1 MAASPRD
8 PADKVVSRTEAVR
21 RAGPGRSYRLVFTN
35 GVFDLMHAGHVHCLR
50 RARELG
56 DVLLVAINSDAS
68 ARRLGK
74 GPGRP
79 LVGEQGRA
87 EVVAALEC
95 VDLVTVFD
103 EDTPRELVAALQP
116 DVLVK
121 GGDYSEDEVAGA
133 GTVRASGGEVVI
145 VPLLP
150 GHSTS
155 RLVEGMGGG
164 GGRGG
169 GRAAPGGGRAGRGGG
184 GDSPD
189 AGGGRSAR
197 GTEP

>member
-1 MAASPRD
+1 M
-8 PADKVVSRTEAVR
+8 R
-21 RAGPGRSYRLVFTN
+21 RAGPGRAFRLVVTN
-35 GVFDLMHAGHVHCLR
+35 GCFDLLHPGHVECLS

-56 DVLLVAINSDAS
+56 DVLLVAVNSDAS
-68 ARRLGK
+68 VRRLGK

-79 LVGEQGRA
+79 LVDERSRA

-103 EDTPRELVAALQP
+103 EDTPREVVAALQP

-121 GGDYSEDEVAGA
+121 GGDYSEEEVVGSR
-133 GTVRASGGEVVI
+133 TVRACGGEVVI

-155 RLVEGMGGG
+155 RLLVGIE
-164 GGRGG
+164 
-169 GRAAPGGGRAGRGGG
+169 AAR
-184 GDSPD
+184 
-189 AGGGRSAR
+189 GGRS
-197 GTEP
+197 T

>member
-1 MAASPRD
+1 MEAAAVDVTTRPRD
-8 PADKVVSRTEAVR
+8 PGSKVVSREEAVR
-21 RAGPGRSYRLVFTN
+21 RAGPGRAFRLVFTN
-35 GVFDLMHAGHVHCLR
+35 GCFDLLHPGHVECLS

-56 DVLLVAINSDAS
+56 DVLLVAVNSDAS
-68 ARRLGK
+68 VRRLGK

-79 LVGEQGRA
+79 LVDERSRA

-121 GGDYSEDEVAGA
+121 GGDYSEEEVVGA
-133 GTVRASGGEVVI
+133 RTVRASGGEVVI

-155 RLVEGMGGG
+155 RLVERMEAARGGGGKGGG
-164 GGRGG
+164 GGRQ
-169 GRAAPGGGRAGRGGG
+169 RPGGG
-184 GDSPD
+184 P
-189 AGGGRSAR
+189 SAR
-197 GTEP
+197 KTEP

>member
-1 MAASPRD
+1 MTAGPRD
-8 PADKVVSRTEAVR
+8 PATKVVSREETVR
-21 RAGPGRSYRLVFTN
+21 RAGPGRAFRLVFTN
-35 GVFDLMHAGHVHCLR
+35 GCFDLLHPGHVECLS

-56 DVLLVAINSDAS
+56 DVLLVAVNSDAS
-68 ARRLGK
+68 VRRLGK

-79 LVGEQGRA
+79 LVGERSRA
-87 EVVAALEC
+87 GVVAALEC

-121 GGDYSEDEVAGA
+121 GGDYREEEVVGA
-133 GTVRASGGEVVI
+133 GTVRARGGEVVI
-145 VPLLP
+145 VPLLA

-155 RLVEGMGGG
+155 GLVERVEG
-164 GGRGG
+164 
-169 GRAAPGGGRAGRGGG
+169 
-184 GDSPD
+184 
-189 AGGGRSAR
+189 AR

>member
-1 MAASPRD
+1 MTAGPRD
-8 PADKVVSRTEAVR
+8 PATKVVSCEEAVR
-21 RAGPGRSYRLVFTN
+21 RAGPGRAFRLVFTN
-35 GVFDLMHAGHVHCLR
+35 GCFDLLHPGHVECLS

-56 DVLLVAINSDAS
+56 DVLLVAVNSDAS
-68 ARRLGK
+68 VRRLGK

-79 LVGEQGRA
+79 LVGERSRA
-87 EVVAALEC
+87 GVVAALEC

-103 EDTPRELVAALQP
+103 EDTPRELVAALEP

-121 GGDYSEDEVAGA
+121 GGDYREEEVVGA
-133 GTVRASGGEVVI
+133 GTVRAGGGKVVI
-145 VPLLP
+145 VPLLA

-155 RLVEGMGGG
+155 GILERAEGARGV

-169 GRAAPGGGRAGRGGG
+169 
-184 GDSPD
+184 
-189 AGGGRSAR
+189 GGGRSAR

>member
-1 MAASPRD
+1 MVAHPVGAALEVTAGPRD
-8 PADKVVSRTEAVR
+8 WASKVVSRAEAVR
-21 RAGPGRSYRLVFTN
+21 RVGPGRSFRLVFTN
-35 GVFDLMHAGHVHCLR
+35 GCFDLLHPGHVECLS

-56 DVLLVAINSDAS
+56 DVLLVAVNSDVS
-68 ARRLGK
+68 VRRLGK

-79 LVGEQGRA
+79 LVGERSRA
-87 EVVAALEC
+87 GVVAALEC

-121 GGDYSEDEVAGA
+121 GGDYREEEVVGA
-133 GTVRASGGEVVI
+133 GTVRAVGGKVVI
-145 VPLLP
+145 VPLLA

-155 RLVEGMGGG
+155 GLVERVEG
-164 GGRGG
+164 
-169 GRAAPGGGRAGRGGG
+169 
-184 GDSPD
+184 
-189 AGGGRSAR
+189 AR

>member
-1 MAASPRD
+1 M
-8 PADKVVSRTEAVR
+8 R
-21 RAGPGRSYRLVFTN
+21 RAGPGRAFRLVFTN
-35 GVFDLMHAGHVHCLR
+35 GCFDLLHPGHVECLS

-56 DVLLVAINSDAS
+56 DVLLVAVNSDAS
-68 ARRLGK
+68 VRRLGK

-79 LVGEQGRA
+79 LVDERSRA

-103 EDTPRELVAALQP
+103 EDTPREVVAALQP

-121 GGDYSEDEVAGA
+121 GGDYSEEEVAGA
-133 GTVRASGGEVVI
+133 RTVRASGGEVVI

-155 RLVEGMGGG
+155 RLVERME
-164 GGRGG
+164 
-169 GRAAPGGGRAGRGGG
+169 RAA
-184 GDSPD
+184 D
-189 AGGGRSAR
+189 RS
-197 GTEP
+197 T

>member
-1 MAASPRD
+1 M
-8 PADKVVSRTEAVR
+8 R
-21 RAGPGRSYRLVFTN
+21 RAGPGRSFRLVFTN
-35 GVFDLMHAGHVHCLR
+35 GCFDLLHPGHVECLS

-56 DVLLVAINSDAS
+56 EVLLVAVNSDAS
-68 ARRLGK
+68 VRRLGK

-79 LVGEQGRA
+79 LVDERSRA

-103 EDTPRELVAALQP
+103 EDTPREVVAALQP

-121 GGDYSEDEVAGA
+121 GGDYSEEEVAGA
-133 GTVRASGGEVVI
+133 RTVRASGGEVVI

-155 RLVEGMGGG
+155 RLVERMGAAGP
-164 GGRGG
+164 
-169 GRAAPGGGRAGRGGG
+169 RADREA
-184 GDSPD
+184 
-189 AGGGRSAR
+189 
-197 GTEP
+197 EP

>member
-1 MAASPRD
+1 MTARPRD
-8 PADKVVSRTEAVR
+8 PASKVVSREEAVR
-21 RAGPGRSYRLVFTN
+21 LAGPGRAFRLVFTN
-35 GVFDLMHAGHVHCLR
+35 GCFDLLHPGHVQCLG

-56 DVLLVAINSDAS
+56 DVLLVAVNSDAS
-68 ARRLGK
+68 VRRLGK

-79 LVGEQGRA
+79 LVGERSRA

-103 EDTPRELVAALQP
+103 EDTPREVVAALVP

-121 GGDYSEDEVAGA
+121 GGDYSEEEVAGA
-133 GTVRASGGEVVI
+133 RTVRASGGEVVI

-155 RLVEGMGGG
+155 RLLERMEQ
-164 GGRGG
+164 
-169 GRAAPGGGRAGRGGG
+169 AA
-184 GDSPD
+184 D
-189 AGGGRSAR
+189 RS
-197 GTEP
+197 T

>member
-1 MAASPRD
+1 MTARPRD
-8 PADKVVSRTEAVR
+8 PASKVVSREEAVR
-21 RAGPGRSYRLVFTN
+21 RAGPGRAFRLVFTN
-35 GVFDLMHAGHVHCLR
+35 GCFDLLHPGHVQCLS

-56 DVLLVAINSDAS
+56 DVLLVAVNSDAS
-68 ARRLGK
+68 VRRLGK
-74 GPGRP
+74 GPRRP
-79 LVGEQGRA
+79 LVDERSRA

-103 EDTPRELVAALQP
+103 EDTPREVVAALEP

-121 GGDYSEDEVAGA
+121 GGDYSEDEVVGA
-133 GTVRASGGEVVI
+133 RTVRASGGEVVI

-164 GGRGG
+164 GS
-169 GRAAPGGGRAGRGGG
+169 APGTK
-184 GDSPD
+184 P
-189 AGGGRSAR
+189 
-197 GTEP
+197 